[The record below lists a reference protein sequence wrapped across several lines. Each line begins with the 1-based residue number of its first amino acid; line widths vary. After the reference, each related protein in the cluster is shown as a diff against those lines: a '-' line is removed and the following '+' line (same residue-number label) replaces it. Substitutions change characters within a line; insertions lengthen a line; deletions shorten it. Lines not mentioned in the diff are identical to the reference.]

1 MDLSTFLS
9 HAAKLEFEAHRHYAS
24 LAEAAAGR
32 DIPEVA
38 AFLHEM
44 AEYAELH
51 FKQVLRRAGAQQ
63 MNELSISD
71 YLWPEGTAPE
81 SLDGNILDL
90 DSAMQQSL
98 RAEQR
103 GRDFYACIAATAAD
117 PEVVALAEDFCSE
130 EAEHITALERFMGAR
145 PY

>member
-1 MDLSTFLS
+1 MNLSTFLS
-9 HAAKLEFEAHRHYAS
+9 HAAKLEFEAHRHYAG
-24 LAEAAAGR
+24 LAEAAASR

-38 AFLHEM
+38 AFLREM
-44 AEYAELH
+44 ANYAELH
-51 FKQVLRRAGAQQ
+51 FKQVLHRAGARQ
-63 MNELSISD
+63 MSDLLMAD

-103 GRDFYACIAATAAD
+103 GRDFYARIAATATAA
-117 PEVVALAEDFCSE
+117 EVVALAEVFCSE
-130 EAEHITALERFMGAR
+130 EGEHIAALERFMGAR